1 MSLQKLFQLF
11 DPSEKKRFFFIVII
25 LIISSLIETLGLT
38 SIMPFIYL
46 ASNPEAIIENKILNI
61 IYLESNKFGVL
72 THEKFIIFFGLF
84 VFFFLIFSLSIRA
97 FTQYIINRFSYMR
110 ESSIGVRLIKNYLSQ
125 PYIWFVD
132 KNSSDFTKNIL
143 SNVSIIIQHTILP
156 VMTFI
161 ANAVLALS
169 LITLLVFVDPMPAIT
184 IGGTL
189 VISYIFIF
197 FLLKKIIKRI
207 GQKSLKAN
215 QNRFLTVSNSFQ
227 LIKELKINNLEKLYS
242 DLFEKASLIFAKT
255 NSFAVVAGQLP
266 RFIIEGIALGGI
278 ILLVL
283 LSISKGEEFEKLIP
297 VLTLYAVVGYRLI
310 PAFQNIYD
318 CYLRIRFSNLVLDN
332 IHQDLV
338 SLKLTNVFKEV
349 ETLSFYKSINLK
361 NVSFS
366 YPNNNRK
373 ILKDISLTIP
383 FHSKVAITGSTGS
396 GKTTLIDIILG
407 LLDPI
412 DGNLLIDGLEINESN
427 KKKWQ
432 KNIGYVPQ
440 QITLLDESIASNIA
454 YGVKKEDIDFSA
466 VKTAA
471 KIANIHE
478 FITRLPNQYET
489 FVGEKGVKI
498 SGGERQRIGIARA
511 LYHKPKLLILDEST
525 NSLDFNTEQLVIK
538 EILNLHYKVTI
549 VMITHRLNTIENFD
563 TIFFIDSGKL
573 QQISFHELSKNN
585 ELLKN

>member
-1 MSLQKLFQLF
+1 MSLQKLFQLL
-11 DPSEKKRFFFIVII
+11 DPSEKKRFFFIATV

-38 SIMPFIYL
+38 SIMPFVYL
-46 ASNPEAIIENKILNI
+46 ASNPELTIENKILNI
-61 IYLESNKFGVL
+61 IYLESNNFGVS
-72 THEKFIIFFGLF
+72 THEQFIIFFGLF

-125 PYIWFVD
+125 PYIWFID
-132 KNSSDFTKNIL
+132 KNSSDLTKNIL

-156 VMTFI
+156 VMTLI
-161 ANAVLALS
+161 ANTVLALS
-169 LITLLVFVDPMPAIT
+169 LIGLLVFVDPMPAIT

-189 VISYIFIF
+189 LFSYIIIF
-197 FLLKKIIKRI
+197 FFLKKIIKRL
-207 GQKSLKAN
+207 GQKSVKAN

-227 LIKELKINNLEKLYS
+227 LIKELKINNLEKLHI

-255 NSFAVVAGQLP
+255 NSFAVIAGQLP
-266 RFIIEGIALGGI
+266 RFIIEGVAFGGM
-278 ILLVL
+278 ILLIL
-283 LSISKGEEFEKLIP
+283 LSISKGGEFVTLIP
-297 VLTLYAVVGYRLI
+297 VLSLYAVVGYRLI

-318 CYLRIRFSNLVLDN
+318 CYLRIRFSSLVLDS
-332 IHQDLV
+332 IHKDLV
-338 SLKLTNVFKEV
+338 NLRLANTFKNT
-349 ETLSFYKSINLK
+349 ETLPFHKTIKLS

-373 ILKDISLTIP
+373 ILKDASLTISAN
-383 FHSKVAITGSTGS
+383 SKVAIFGSTGS

-412 DGNLLIDGLEINESN
+412 EGNLLIDGLEINDNN

-440 QITLLDESIASNIA
+440 QITLLDESVASNIA

-478 FITRLPNQYET
+478 FITKLPNQYET
-489 FVGEKGVKI
+489 FVGEKGVRI

-511 LYHKPKLLILDEST
+511 FYHQPKLLVLDEST
-525 NSLDFNTEQLVIK
+525 NSLDVETEQMVIK
-538 EILNLHYKVTI
+538 EILDLNYKITI
-549 VMITHRLNTIENFD
+549 ITITHRINTIDKFD
-563 TIFFIDSGKL
+563 HIYKLKDGKL
-573 QQISFHELSKNN
+573 SEVEFDELNKTM
-585 ELLKN
+585 K

>member
-132 KNSSDFTKNIL
+132 KNSSDLTKNIL

-156 VMTFI
+156 VMTLI

-266 RFIIEGIALGGI
+266 RFVIEGVAFGGMI
-278 ILLVL
+278 FLVL
-283 LSISKGEEFEKLIP
+283 VLISKGGEFEKLIP
-297 VLTLYAVVGYRLI
+297 VLTLYVLVGYRLV
-310 PAFQNIYD
+310 PAFQNIYEG
-318 CYLRIRFSNLVLDN
+318 YLRIRFSNLVLDN
-332 IHQDLV
+332 IHKDLV
-338 SLKLTNVFKEV
+338 NLKLKNTFKEV
-349 ETLSFYKSINLK
+349 ETLPFYKSINLN

-366 YPNNNRK
+366 YPNNKRK
-373 ILKDISLTIP
+373 ILKDTSLTIP
-383 FHSKVAITGSTGS
+383 AYSKVAIIGSTGS

-412 DGNLLIDGLEINESN
+412 EGNLFIDGLEINDNN

-440 QITLLDESIASNIA
+440 QITLLDESIANNIA
-454 YGVKKEDIDFSA
+454 YGVKKEDIDFSV
-466 VKTAA
+466 VKAAA
-471 KIANIHE
+471 KIANIDK
-478 FITRLPNQYET
+478 FITKLPNQYET
-489 FVGEKGVKI
+489 FVGEKGVRI

-511 LYHKPKLLILDEST
+511 FYHQPKLLVLDEST
-525 NSLDFNTEQLVIK
+525 NSLDIRTEQMVIK
-538 EILNLHYKVTI
+538 EILDLNYKITI
-549 VMITHRLNTIENFD
+549 IMITHRINTIDKFD
-563 TIFFIDSGKL
+563 NIYLLKDGKL
-573 QQISFHELSKNN
+573 SEVEFDELNK
-585 ELLKN
+585 KMK

>member
-11 DPSEKKRFFFIVII
+11 DPSEKKRFFFIVIV

-38 SIMPFIYL
+38 SIMPFVYL

-61 IYLESNKFGVL
+61 IYIESNQFGIV
-72 THEKFIIFFGLF
+72 THEQFIIFFGLF

-132 KNSSDFTKNIL
+132 KNSSDLTKNIL
-143 SNVSIIIQHTILP
+143 SNVNIIIQHTVLP
-156 VMTFI
+156 VMTLI

-189 VISYIFIF
+189 FFSYIFIF
-197 FLLKKIIKRI
+197 FLLKKIIKRL
-207 GQKSLKAN
+207 GQKSVKAN

-266 RFIIEGIALGGI
+266 RFVIEGVAFGGM

-283 LSISKGEEFEKLIP
+283 LSISKGGEFAKLIP

-318 CYLRIRFSNLVLDN
+318 CYLRIRFSNLVLEN

-338 SLKLTNVFKEV
+338 NLKLTNVFQEV
-349 ETLSFYKSINLK
+349 ETLPFHKSINLN
-361 NVSFS
+361 NVNFS

-373 ILKDISLTIP
+373 ILKDTSLTIP
-383 FHSKVAITGSTGS
+383 FHSKVAIIGSTGS

-412 DGNLLIDGLEINESN
+412 DGSLLIDGLKINESN
-427 KKKWQ
+427 KTKWQ

-454 YGVKKEDIDFSA
+454 YGVKKEDIDISA
-466 VKTAA
+466 VKNAA

-478 FITRLPNQYET
+478 FITKLPNQYET
-489 FVGEKGVKI
+489 FVGEKGVRI

-511 LYHKPKLLILDEST
+511 FYHQPKLLVLDEST
-525 NSLDFNTEQLVIK
+525 TSLDENTEQMVIK
-538 EILNLHYKVTI
+538 EILDLKYEITI
-549 VMITHRLNTIENFD
+549 IMITHRINTIDKFD
-563 TIFFIDSGKL
+563 HIYKLTDGKL
-573 QQISFHELSKNN
+573 SEVKFDK
-585 ELLKN
+585 LKKTMK